1 MEEEHVATKSVS
13 SARRRPSGVM
23 LREWRDGWL
32 FALPFLLGFLLW
44 TAGPMLYSIYLVF
57 QDWDMLTPPQFVGF
71 DNLVQLTIDPLVQV
85 SLVNTAFFTFIGVP
99 LQVVVA
105 VLLAL
110 ALNVKLRGI
119 NVYRTVFYLPAI
131 VPAVASAVVWTQIFN
146 PDFGVVNN
154 ILLGLGLPTH
164 KWLLDP
170 GLAKPAFIFMGLWAI
185 GPQMVIAL
193 AGLQNVPEVLH
204 EAAQIDGATKLQR
217 FRYITL
223 PMISPVLFFLL
234 VIGMIGSFQ
243 VFTSAFVMTNGGP
256 QNATLFAVLYIYV
269 NGFHLFKMGYAAALA
284 WLLFAIIMVFTFLQF
299 RVANRW
305 VYYEGKA
312 PER

>member
-1 MEEEHVATKSVS
+1 MRTNTV
-13 SARRRPSGVM
+13 RRRPSGIQ

-32 FALPFLLGFLLW
+32 FVLPFIIGFLLW

-57 QDWDMLTPPQFVGF
+57 QDWDLLTPPVFTGF
-71 DNLVQLTIDPLVQV
+71 DNLTQLPVDPLVKV
-85 SLVNTAFFTFIGVP
+85 SLLNTAFYTFIGVP

-110 ALNVKLRGI
+110 ALNVKLKGI
-119 NVYRTVFYLPAI
+119 DFYRTVFYLPAI

-146 PDFGVVNN
+146 PDFGVINN
-154 ILLGLGLPTH
+154 ILLSLGLPTH

-170 GLAKPAFIFMGLWAI
+170 ALAKPAFIFMGLWAI

-193 AGLQNVPEVLH
+193 AGLQNVPETLH
-204 EAAQIDGATKLQR
+204 EAAQIDGATQWQGFL
-217 FRYITL
+217 YITL

-243 VFTSAFVMTNGGP
+243 VFTSAYVMTNGGP

-269 NGFHLFKMGYAAALA
+269 NAFHLFRMGYAAALA
-284 WLLFAIIMVFTFLQF
+284 WVLFAIIMVFTFLQF

>member
-1 MEEEHVATKSVS
+1 MSTRTTAQSRS
-13 SARRRPSGVM
+13 RPSGVQ
-23 LREWRDGWL
+23 LREWRDGWV

-44 TAGPMLYSIYLVF
+44 TAGPMLFSIYLVF
-57 QDWDMLTPPQFVGF
+57 QNWDMLTPPTFAGL
-71 DNLVQLTIDPLVQV
+71 DNLTQLTVDPLVKV
-85 SLVNTAFFTFIGVP
+85 SLLNTAYFTFIGVP

-119 NVYRTVFYLPAI
+119 DFYRTVFYLPAI
-131 VPAVASAVVWTQIFN
+131 VPAVATAVVWTQIFN
-146 PDFGVVNN
+146 PDFGILNN
-154 ILLGLGLPTH
+154 LLLALGLPTH

-170 GLAKPAFIFMGLWAI
+170 TLAKPAFIFMGLWAV

-193 AGLQNVPEVLH
+193 AALQNVPDTLH
-204 EAAQIDGATKLQR
+204 EAAQIDGATQWQR
-217 FRYITL
+217 FLHITL

-234 VIGMIGSFQ
+234 VIGFIGSFQ

-256 QNATLFAVLYIYV
+256 QNATLFAVLYIYS

-284 WLLFAIIMVFTFLQF
+284 WALFLIIVVFTFLQF